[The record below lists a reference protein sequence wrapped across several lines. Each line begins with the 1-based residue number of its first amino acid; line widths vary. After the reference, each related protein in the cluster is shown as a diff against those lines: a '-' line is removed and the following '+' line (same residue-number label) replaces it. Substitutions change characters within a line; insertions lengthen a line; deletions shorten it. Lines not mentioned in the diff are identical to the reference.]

1 MQIIS
6 TIINMITNPPPVI
19 PTVAPMGRPSV
30 NFSPSGAKGTVGVII
45 DDVTDIVG
53 SICDVVGGGVVNSLE
68 GVTFLI
74 TTVKVNYHEAQ

>member
-1 MQIIS
+1 
-6 TIINMITNPPPVI
+6 MITSPPTMI
-19 PTVAPMGRPSV
+19 PTIAPMGRPSV
-30 NFSPSGAKGTVGVII
+30 NFSPSGAKGTVG

-53 SICDVVGGGVVNSLE
+53 SISAVVGGGVVNSLE